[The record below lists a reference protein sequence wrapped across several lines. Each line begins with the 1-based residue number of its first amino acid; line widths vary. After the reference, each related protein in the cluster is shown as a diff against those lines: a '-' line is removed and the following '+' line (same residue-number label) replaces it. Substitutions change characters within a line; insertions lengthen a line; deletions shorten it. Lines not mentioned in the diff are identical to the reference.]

1 MLKGFG
7 NETFMVVPR
16 NLGLVCHFANN
27 SNRSEESF
35 RIFTQVGIQTCK
47 NLIIPCNSCPCIL
60 KYKVAMYFLLQ
71 DTYCWM
77 A

>member
-16 NLGLVCHFANN
+16 NLGLVFHFANN

-35 RIFTQVGIQTCK
+35 RIFTQVGIQT
-47 NLIIPCNSCPCIL
+47 
-60 KYKVAMYFLLQ
+60 F
-71 DTYCWM
+71 
-77 A
+77 